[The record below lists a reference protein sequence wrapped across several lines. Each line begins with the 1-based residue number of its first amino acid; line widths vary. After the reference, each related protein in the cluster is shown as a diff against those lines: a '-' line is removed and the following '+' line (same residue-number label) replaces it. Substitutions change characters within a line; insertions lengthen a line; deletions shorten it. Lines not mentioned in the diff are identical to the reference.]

1 MSNNLIDRIFTACIS
16 HFREILRLQQ
26 KEFQAKRE
34 KLSEVY
40 QSLIF
45 AINSYPNESPE
56 DVLRY
61 IEYSPS
67 YSMERFETTL
77 KSLDFQIEDYRDR
90 LNNPRISYD
99 QKNDIELEISNREHA
114 KKKIINIQESYF
126 KAQSNYKS
134 FIESHKSVFYLYAG
148 QDVKN
153 ALVRFDVAKHN
164 VFISGYPAGDGS
176 DPLKNDI
183 DIIRRNLI
191 SCMRADLGIK

>member
-1 MSNNLIDRIFTACIS
+1 MSNSLIDRIFTACIS
-16 HFREILRLQQ
+16 HFRENLRLQQ

-45 AINSYPNESPE
+45 VINSYPNESPV
-56 DVLRY
+56 DILRY
-61 IEYSPS
+61 IEHSPG
-67 YSMERFETTL
+67 YSMEGFEATL

-114 KKKIINIQESYF
+114 KKKIIDIRENYF
-126 KAQSNYKS
+126 KAQANYKS

-153 ALVRFDVAKHN
+153 ALVSFNVVKHN
-164 VFISGYPAGDGS
+164 VFVSGYPAGDGS
-176 DPLKNDI
+176 SSLKNDI